1 MTPTFL
7 ITSKLGSVLRVI
19 DGSQMC
25 AIHMGEFDPHH
36 VTCWSSWPVLLSP
49 NLASSSTV
57 CGHSWPLPPCSRQQ
71 TDGLCTG
78 MENSAAEGTALLT
91 ASYQTLVPPGHIQ
104 EAPITSMTAQD
115 LKPDLATMVCVTKA
129 ASF

>member
-1 MTPTFL
+1 TCKRLTTQKP
-7 ITSKLGSVLRVI
+7 LRQKNKRKGNREVR
-19 DGSQMC
+19 
-25 AIHMGEFDPHH
+25 
-36 VTCWSSWPVLLSP
+36 
-49 NLASSSTV
+49 V

-115 LKPDLATMVCVTKA
+115 LKPDLATMER
-129 ASF
+129 